1 MLSGGSIP
9 AVGGGGGRGGGVGEG
24 VGEEWRKEWERSG
37 GKSGRGVEEWESREG
52 VRYISRLHIRK

>member
-9 AVGGGGGRGGGVGEG
+9 AVGGGWGRGGGVGEG

-37 GKSGRGVEEWESREG
+37 GVGEQRRSKIHQQAS
-52 VRYISRLHIRK
+52 HT